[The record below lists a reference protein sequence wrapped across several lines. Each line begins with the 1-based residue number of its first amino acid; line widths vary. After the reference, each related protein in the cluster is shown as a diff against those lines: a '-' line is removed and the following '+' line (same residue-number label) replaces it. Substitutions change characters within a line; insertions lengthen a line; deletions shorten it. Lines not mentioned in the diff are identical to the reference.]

1 MRIFDWLAELRYRDS
16 LLYRI
21 GLVHFILG
29 VLLLGPLMIDDR
41 LVLGINPWIKP
52 IKFCISIGVYA
63 WTFGWILFDIPG
75 SPRLKKVIS
84 WTIGISMLV
93 EMIVIAYQAGR
104 GTMSHFNFETPFDGI
119 SFAVMGIMILINTA
133 AIVVTFIL
141 YLVKKTN
148 LDAAY
153 LLSLRLAFIV
163 FIIGNWVGSV
173 MINNRQHSVGV
184 EDGGPGLPFTNWST
198 EGGDLRIAHFLGLHA
213 IQIIPLISFYLKK
226 NTKLGLGTRRILA
239 ILTALI
245 YGGLVSFLYFQ
256 AMRGQPLIT
265 FN

>member
-141 YLVKKTN
+141 YLVKKMQQDPKYRNAGAIPGILSYMGTFF
-148 LDAAY
+148 AAVD
-153 LLSLRLAFIV
+153 LLAVAPFWL
-163 FIIGNWVGSV
+163 
-173 MINNRQHSVGV
+173 Q
-184 EDGGPGLPFTNWST
+184 PPLPDT
-198 EGGDLRIAHFLGLHA
+198 
-213 IQIIPLISFYLKK
+213 Q
-226 NTKLGLGTRRILA
+226 
-239 ILTALI
+239 
-245 YGGLVSFLYFQ
+245 
-256 AMRGQPLIT
+256 
-265 FN
+265 